1 MTDRTGRRL
10 SRRRALTLGSG
21 ALVASLPVV
30 GLPGSTDDT
39 APVRGESDPVEQA
52 HSVGSSGDGVRVGVL
67 DTTGFEPEHPA
78 LVDSVAGMRAYD
90 GNPVVVDGGS
100 HGTAAAA
107 TVARTAPDAD
117 LLVASFGDQ
126 SGFGRAIEWFQEM
139 DADVVLAPVAA
150 HGAAAVGGGEV
161 TRAATAAVEAGH
173 TVVAPT
179 GNAAR
184 GHWEGPLGSLARTGE
199 SSTLLRVESR
209 RSDEPPTGTLSV
221 WAGCRASEPPELSL
235 ALIRLTGIGDGREL
249 IALSRSEREGV
260 EQLTAELEPARYA
273 LELRLPELSSLPEGL
288 ATSGVSVATP
298 THRLSPARPSGSVA
312 APASAP
318 GVVGVG
324 ALGENGPAQYSG
336 RGPAPDGGLGVDLVA
351 DPPSW
356 PEIGDSGTSGAAAR
370 VAGVAALVAA
380 SAPDVNVGAAL
391 RETATP
397 IGGNDDP
404 TFTTGYGVVDP
415 LAAVRYARRRD

>member
-10 SRRRALTLGSG
+10 SRRRALTLGGG
-21 ALVASLPVV
+21 ALAASLPVV
-30 GLPGSTDDT
+30 GLPGSTDDA
-39 APVRGESDPVEQA
+39 APIDGESGPVEEVHRA
-52 HSVGSSGDGVRVGVL
+52 GAAGDGVRVGVL

-78 LVDSVAGMRAYD
+78 LADAVTGMRAYD

-117 LLVASFGDQ
+117 LLLASFGSE
-126 SGFGRAIEWFQEM
+126 SGFGRALEWFRETN
-139 DADVVLAPVAA
+139 ADVVLAPVAA
-150 HGAAAVGGGEV
+150 HGAAAAGGATV

-184 GHWEGPLGSLARTGE
+184 GHWEGPLGSLATVGG
-199 SSTLLRVESR
+199 SSTLLRVESLS
-209 RSDEPPTGTLSV
+209 SDEPPAGTLSA
-221 WAGCRASEPPELSL
+221 WAGCRASEPPALSL
-235 ALIRLTGIGDGREL
+235 ALLRLTQVGDGREL
-249 IALSRSEREGV
+249 IALSQTERGGLEH
-260 EQLTAELEPARYA
+260 LTAELEPGRYA
-273 LELRLPELSSLPEGL
+273 LELRLPDRSSLPADL
-288 ATSGVSVATP
+288 ATAGVSVATP
-298 THRLSPARPSGSVA
+298 THRFSPARPAGSVA

-324 ALGENGPAQYSG
+324 ALADDGAAPYSG
-336 RGPAPDGGLGVDLVA
+336 RGPTPDGEVGVDLVA

-356 PEIGDSGTSGAAAR
+356 PEIGGSGTSGAAAR

-380 SAPDVNVGAAL
+380 SDPESGVGAVL

-397 IGGNDDP
+397 VTESDGP
-404 TFTTGYGVVDP
+404 TFATGHGVVDP
-415 LAAVRYARRRD
+415 LAAVRHARRSD

>member
-1 MTDRTGRRL
+1 MSDRTGRRL
-10 SRRRALTLGSG
+10 SRRRALTLAGG
-21 ALVASLPVV
+21 ALAASLPVV

-39 APVRGESDPVEQA
+39 APVRGESGPVEQA
-52 HSVGSSGDGVRVGVL
+52 HSVGAAGDGVRVGVL
-67 DTTGFEPEHPA
+67 DTTGFDREHPA
-78 LVDSVAGMRAYD
+78 LADAIVGMRAYD

-117 LLVASFGDQ
+117 LLLASFEER
-126 SGFGRAIEWFQEM
+126 SGFGRALGWFREM

-150 HGAAAVGGGEV
+150 HGAAAAGGGAV

-184 GHWEGPLGSLARTGE
+184 GYWGGPLGSLATIGE
-199 SSTLLRVESR
+199 SSTLLRVESLT
-209 RSDEPPTGTLSV
+209 SEEPPAGRLSV
-221 WAGCRASEPPELSL
+221 WAGCRADESPDLSL
-235 ALIRLTGIGDGREL
+235 ALIRLTQVADGREL

-260 EQLTAELEPARYA
+260 EHLTAELEPGRYA
-273 LELRLPELSSLPEGL
+273 LELRIPDRSSLPADL
-288 ATSGVSVATP
+288 ATATVSVVTP
-298 THRLSPARPSGSVA
+298 THRLSPARPAGSVA
-312 APASAP
+312 APACAP

-324 ALGENGPAQYSG
+324 ALGEDGAAPYSG
-336 RGPAPDGGLGVDLVA
+336 RGPTPDGRMGVDLVA
-351 DPPSW
+351 EPPSW
-356 PEIGDSGTSGAAAR
+356 PEVGESGTSGAAAR

-380 SAPDVNVGAAL
+380 SGGGDGVPGVL

-397 IGGNDDP
+397 LDGADGS
-404 TFTTGYGVVDP
+404 TFTTGHGVVDP
-415 LAAVRYARRRD
+415 LAAVRHTRRTD